1 MPLGNIRSPVL
12 PPQQTLDTLTLLK
25 SKDSYLKSHPMK
37 MIEGLEE
44 DINNSLKEIQE
55 NIGKEVEALKEER
68 HKSPF

>member
-68 HKSPF
+68 QKSPF